1 MAMTTGSD
9 YTVKESPELD
19 ELYVDDFAQHPI
31 MRDSAILPTR
41 AIEEFV
47 NIINDW
53 LDYLL
58 PGAIVWGNFRTGK
71 TQAIRY
77 LLANVE
83 RLLGSS
89 IPTFLL
95 SPWDPENQP
104 VTENRFYQELLY
116 MLGYELAESGTG
128 AIKRRRVIDLM
139 IERVRENRE
148 HRFLLFVD
156 EAQWMTRKHFRC
168 LMDLHNQLK
177 VADVRLIVVLVG
189 QPELLQIKEGLR
201 SSRQGHI
208 VGRFMT
214 CTHRFDG
221 VTDFADIDRML
232 IALDKG
238 SEYPVGS
245 GTCYTKYFVP
255 QAFAAG
261 WRMQNQGKRIWA
273 KLIEIC
279 QREGLP
285 KINELPIQAIS
296 ALIRI
301 LMKDLKEIDSP
312 DLELTNPMLEE
323 IVYRIA
329 FFQIQDHLLQTQS
342 TAGQRA
348 RSGG

>member
-1 MAMTTGSD
+1 MQDHTD
-9 YTVKESPELD
+9 QR
-19 ELYVDDFAQHPI
+19 DFGQHPI
-31 MRDSAILPTR
+31 MRDAAILPTR

-77 LLANVE
+77 LLANIE
-83 RLLGSS
+83 RLLGSR
-89 IPTFLL
+89 IPAFLL
-95 SPWDPENQP
+95 SPWDAENQP

-116 MLGYELAESGTG
+116 MLGYELPESGTG
-128 AIKRRRVIDLM
+128 AIKRRRVIDYM
-139 IERVRENRE
+139 IERVREQRE

-156 EAQWMTRKHFRC
+156 EAQWLTRKHFRC

-177 VADVRLIVVLVG
+177 IADVRLVVVLVG

-201 SSRQGHI
+201 SSRQGHL

-221 VTDFADIDRML
+221 VVNFADIDRML
-232 IALDKG
+232 CALDEG

-245 GTCYTKYFVP
+245 GMSFTKYFVP
-255 QAFAAG
+255 VAFDAG
-261 WRMQNQGKRIWA
+261 WRMRKQS
-273 KLIEIC
+273 KLVWSTLTDIC
-279 QREGLP
+279 EREGLP

-296 ALIRI
+296 ALIRV
-301 LMKDLKEIDSP
+301 LLRDLNEVDAP
-312 DLELTNPMLEE
+312 DLELTKNAVEE
-323 IVYRIA
+323 AVYRVA
-329 FFQIQDHLLQTQS
+329 FLQIQDHLLQTQS
-342 TAGQRA
+342 TVGQRV
-348 RSGG
+348 RSGR